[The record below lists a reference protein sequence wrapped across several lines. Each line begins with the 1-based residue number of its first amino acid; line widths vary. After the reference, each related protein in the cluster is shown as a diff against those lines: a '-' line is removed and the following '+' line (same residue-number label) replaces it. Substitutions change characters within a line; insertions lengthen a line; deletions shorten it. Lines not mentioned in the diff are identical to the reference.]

1 MMPEDTDKTLD
12 LTAYIVSSYLTGH
25 GNQMRVEEIP
35 ALISAVHASLSG
47 LMTGG
52 TDEVA
57 PAEPQKPAVPIKRSV
72 HPDHIVCLEDG
83 KRLKMLKR
91 HLSATYGMTPAEY
104 RAKWGLPTDYPM
116 VAPEYAARRS
126 EFAKTIGLGQSRKRA

>member
-12 LTAYIVSSYLTGH
+12 LTAQIVSSFLSGH

-35 ALISAVHASLSG
+35 GLISAVHASLSG

-52 TDEVA
+52 TAEVV

-91 HLSATYGMTPAEY
+91 HLRTTYNMTPAEY
-104 RAKWGLPTDYPM
+104 REKWNLPTDYPM